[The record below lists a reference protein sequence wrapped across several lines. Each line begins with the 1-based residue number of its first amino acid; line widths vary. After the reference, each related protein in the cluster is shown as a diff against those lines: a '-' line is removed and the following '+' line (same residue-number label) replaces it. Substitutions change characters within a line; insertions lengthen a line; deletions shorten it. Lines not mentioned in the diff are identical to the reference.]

1 MFMWCAR
8 SSCYVAPTSKWHSA
22 NTPARELPT
31 ATYFSCWQLFTL
43 PKVSSFTSER
53 TAPRRDDPA
62 PSRWRVARRS
72 LCPARTPRG
81 QTASPLRRRPE
92 PPQPSP
98 DRVQPRVPPSPS
110 LQPLNSMPTA
120 ARRMASGWSSRV
132 PSMVDGTQ
140 AVAELPRCRG
150 RRAMIGRCLLG
161 YPSRLRYRLG
171 DMHVCLWGGVG

>member
-22 NTPARELPT
+22 NTPARELLT
-31 ATYFSCWQLFTL
+31 ATYFSCWKLFTL
-43 PKVSSFTSER
+43 PKVPSFTSER

-120 ARRMASGWSSRV
+120 ARRMAGGWSSRF
-132 PSMVDGTQ
+132 PSTVRRRD
-140 AVAELPRCRG
+140 ASRCRAAAARG
-150 RRAMIGRCLLG
+150 RRATF
-161 YPSRLRYRLG
+161 G
-171 DMHVCLWGGVG
+171 DSQKTQHTFVTNTRQDICSNNYFH